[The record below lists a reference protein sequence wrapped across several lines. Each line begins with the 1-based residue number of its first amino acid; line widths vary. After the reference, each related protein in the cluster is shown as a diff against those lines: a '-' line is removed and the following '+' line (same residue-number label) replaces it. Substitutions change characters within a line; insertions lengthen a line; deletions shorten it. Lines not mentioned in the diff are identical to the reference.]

1 MGLFLSNQ
9 RTCNFKRVEW
19 TLVALLFPV
28 LLPLNWNIDIAVDC
42 VQQSRVDKTL
52 DFCPEDWKESHR
64 DQKVTD
70 KEEGSTW
77 LSDFCKSACELLGLL
92 PSCTYMDLILNN
104 KWTVI
109 QVRTKWRERPLP
121 RSQTGHW
128 VAYILDRSKWLYKGF
143 KNGTDIK
150 ITIHRNLLG
159 PCNMNPIDQM
169 PSKTKY

>member
-104 KWTVI
+104 KWTVV

-128 VAYILDRSKWLYKGF
+128 VVHMKDRSKQHWKVFEIEIAVETAVYRRL
-143 KNGTDIK
+143 IK
-150 ITIHRNLLG
+150 TCGLNPTESIT
-159 PCNMNPIDQM
+159 
-169 PSKTKY
+169 S